1 MMESGLENDASRR
14 ADNLAR
20 QQQAAE
26 AAQASSAA
34 AAKAKRDE
42 RNMMA
47 DALNGGA
54 NNTPNVAAM
63 AANDWAAN
71 SQRSSTMQNI
81 DGQGFVEPRW
91 QPDEEVTNCNRCRR
105 QFDYFYRKHHC
116 RHCGLIFCD
125 GCSRERCLLPVAFQ
139 KQEPQRVCGQ
149 CHAMLEPHQKDLAD
163 IMSNSL
169 RTNTV
174 NLSDNLTRYCNLPF
188 SLTLGSEIRKATYSL
203 HNLFTSEWIE
213 DKSIPAQLMESAR
226 GIAFLTIG
234 KGGVMLAPK
243 FGTGLVIA
251 KSPDGTWSAPVAI
264 GTFGVSWGLLAGADL
279 TDFVVFLNSKEAVA
293 AFSGAGNVQ
302 LGAELDVAVGPVGR
316 GAGGRINVGADGYAP
331 AIAYA
336 HSKGLYAGVGLDGS
350 LIITR
355 PDVNLNFYGQTHEP
369 AELLSGEV
377 SPPKAAE
384 PLYEAIY
391 RFINDPYSRN
401 TDSSAAT
408 AGGGGSGVEGYDPY
422 AMPDATRHSAAAPV
436 SSSGINQSQ
445 NFSSDRSVPAGGVRG
460 GRSGAGR
467 DDSVFD
473 LDDPLD
479 SVHV

>member
-1 MMESGLENDASRR
+1 MESGLQGDAATRV
-14 ADNLAR
+14 DKLAR
-20 QQQAAE
+20 QQEADNAALASQRASQAA
-26 AAQASSAA
+26 
-34 AAKAKRDE
+34 KREE

-47 DALNGGA
+47 DALGA
-54 NNTPNVAAM
+54 SASNNTPNVAAM
-63 AANDWAAN
+63 AANDWAEN

-91 QPDEEVTNCNRCRR
+91 QPDEEVVNCNRCRR

-149 CHAMLEPHQKDLAD
+149 CHTMLEPHQKDLAD
-163 IMSNSL
+163 ILSNSL
-169 RTNTV
+169 RTNAV

-251 KSPDGTWSAPVAI
+251 KCPDGTWSAPVAI

-279 TDFVVFLNSKEAVA
+279 TDYVVFLNSKDAVA

-316 GAGGRINVGADGYAP
+316 GAGGRINVGAEGYAP
-331 AIAYA
+331 AVAYA
-336 HSKGLYAGVGLDGS
+336 HSKGLYAGLGLDGS

-355 PDVNLNFYGQTHEP
+355 PDVNLNFYGQAHEP
-369 AELLSGEV
+369 AELLGGDV
-377 SPPKAAE
+377 NPPKAAE
-384 PLYEAIY
+384 PLYEAIF
-391 RFINDPYSRN
+391 RFINDPYNRN
-401 TDSSAAT
+401 QESSM
-408 AGGGGSGVEGYDPY
+408 AGGAGAAGGYDPY
-422 AMPDATRHSAAAPV
+422 SMPEPSRPSGSVSAA
-436 SSSGINQSQ
+436 SSSVASQ
-445 NFSSDRSVPAGGVRG
+445 GGQGGQGRQGGYVSGPAGGG
-460 GRSGAGR
+460 
-467 DDSVFD
+467 DNVFD